1 MPPDEVMERFSEE
14 DMIRMVAYGK
24 LYGPPGPER
33 LDILFARLG
42 MDVIAPHLK
51 KGKSTKL
58 EDHKVMWGQK
68 KQTQTPQDI
77 LAAAQNITAQFK
89 RQEKAA
95 QRRKQA
101 AQQRREKQ
109 RAAHEKQTPS
119 GGRQNRGAS
128 APRPRSRPRPARK
141 KEG

>member
-1 MPPDEVMERFSEE
+1 MERFSEE
-14 DMIRMVAYGK
+14 DMIRMVAYGR

-33 LDILFARLG
+33 FDILFARLG
-42 MDVIAPHLK
+42 MDVVSPHLK
-51 KGKSTKL
+51 AGKKTSL
-58 EDHKVMWGQK
+58 DDHKVKWGEEK
-68 KQTQTPQDI
+68 KVQTPEQM

-89 RQEKAA
+89 RQEKTA

-109 RAAHEKQTPS
+109 RAAHEQQTPS
-119 GGRQNRGAS
+119 GGRRNRGAS